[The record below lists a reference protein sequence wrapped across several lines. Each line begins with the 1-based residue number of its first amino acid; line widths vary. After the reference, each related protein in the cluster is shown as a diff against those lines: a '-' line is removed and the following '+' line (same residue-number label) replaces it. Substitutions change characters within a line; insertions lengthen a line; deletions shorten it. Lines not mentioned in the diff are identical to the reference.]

1 TLVRPKWKYLMDTYL
16 RILRCKT
23 KEDGVRKR
31 KWIFEDLLSFLKFPC
46 ETDYE
51 PQCAE
56 LTKEYVELI
65 NSKDLT
71 SEGLSELLED
81 RSEDYSEFLEVLD
94 KSSADPVLEETS
106 ADPVILEPVE
116 ETIETIEVLET
127 LETIETVGTVE
138 ILGNSNEQT
147 VAQEVV
153 IVQEIPTEDVNN
165 INQKRSK
172 NRKTPTKRLKTR
184 NTSPIS
190 PSCRRTTRS
199 SLKIEDIF
207 KFEENLNPFVLS
219 KKKGNR
225 FDDFEDIECPDI
237 ELPKDFFSTQ
247 LLREDLHILPGGD
260 LHDMLEI
267 AMQDEELL
275 NFGCLNDEEL
285 ELFLGHNNISLEEN
299 ILKQMAD
306 ITITEEIHRHSS
318 QKNISPVLVD
328 ISKRIHKSKG
338 KVPVTP
344 QKRQPQIQPETPTKK
359 RRVYNVVKS
368 IERLTPAINLLKEPS
383 YLPKR
388 WNTSLRNLFVDHITG
403 PFINVDEDVA
413 PTDFVELKETM
424 LVEET
429 ISKQNLPTKDMST
442 FTKMDTTIA
451 ADPANSILPISIAH
465 LTASIPPQDQEKL
478 QNISNSDES
487 LEDINVLLEKQP
499 HPSKPILGSPINSSD
514 GISLISPNVSSED
527 ILSQLEVFWFEE
539 PCVKLSQL
547 IPKDEYTAE
556 DAAAVFSI
564 LLELHAQKKL
574 ILQQAECFRTL
585 RIWRIGKLN

>member
-1 TLVRPKWKYLMDTYL
+1 MFYP
-16 RILRCKT
+16 I
-23 KEDGVRKR
+23 
-31 KWIFEDLLSFLKFPC
+31 DLLSRRQRGKFAASWLASTNS
-46 ETDYE
+46 E
-51 PQCAE
+51 ASFKK
-56 LTKEYVELI
+56 LYVSNAI
-65 NSKDLT
+65 KKMNVVQTCNDI
-71 SEGLSELLED
+71 
-81 RSEDYSEFLEVLD
+81 LEVIQFSNGKLHERFSLYL
-94 KSSADPVLEETS
+94 SSQLMYGITKIYSYQVDYY
-106 ADPVILEPVE
+106 
-116 ETIETIEVLET
+116 
-127 LETIETVGTVE
+127 
-138 ILGNSNEQT
+138 
-147 VAQEVV
+147 
-153 IVQEIPTEDVNN
+153 
-165 INQKRSK
+165 QK
-172 NRKTPTKRLKTR
+172 
-184 NTSPIS
+184 
-190 PSCRRTTRS
+190 
-199 SLKIEDIF
+199 DIF

-359 RRVYNVVKS
+359 RRLFETASVPTTEDITVPLVEDIAEPIPTPELPAEKTAILVPSQQIEMELESLHSTNFVIAKHSKKTKIIDQKIVLTDKQLQKWRQNIKIQSKQSDNVVKS

-465 LTASIPPQDQEKL
+465 LTASIPPSPERIHTITL
-478 QNISNSDES
+478 E
-487 LEDINVLLEKQP
+487 EDI
-499 HPSKPILGSPINSSD
+499 SSSD